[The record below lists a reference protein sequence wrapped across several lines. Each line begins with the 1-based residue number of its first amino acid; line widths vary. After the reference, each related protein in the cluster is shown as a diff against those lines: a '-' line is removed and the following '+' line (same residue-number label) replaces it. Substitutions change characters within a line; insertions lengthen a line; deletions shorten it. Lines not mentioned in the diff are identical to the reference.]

1 MVMPYVFYYLS
12 ILVLRT
18 PSDAHAQCSVF
29 RVLRRFEWTFNL
41 RIASPLCWSLNPLS
55 SSDTNF
61 FISDTV
67 DRFCRFYNNNR
78 IFFITAE
85 LAQVTVSSPGAD
97 GLRSS
102 RIRCMGHKISVR
114 GKREEHAREQILR
127 VLPSRIGYCFSQ
139 IGKSWGF
146 FLLETTLRE
155 TSTRVKMPPQLN
167 STLLWTWRDL
177 IL

>member
-1 MVMPYVFYYLS
+1 M
-12 ILVLRT
+12 
-18 PSDAHAQCSVF
+18 F
-29 RVLRRFEWTFNL
+29 RVLRKFEWTFNL
-41 RIASPLCWSLNPLS
+41 RITSPLCWSLNPLS

-67 DRFCRFYNNNR
+67 DRFCRFCNNNR

-85 LAQVTVSSPGAD
+85 LAQVTVSSPSAD

-114 GKREEHAREQILR
+114 GKKGGHAREQILR

-139 IGKSWGF
+139 IGKSRGF
-146 FLLETTLRE
+146 F
-155 TSTRVKMPPQLN
+155 
-167 STLLWTWRDL
+167 WTKNNIKGDVYRHENAAGGGPSLDL
-177 IL
+177 INSVFNQNNDQTET

>member
-1 MVMPYVFYYLS
+1 MVMSYIFYYLS

-18 PSDAHAQCSVF
+18 PCDAQCSVF
-29 RVLRRFEWTFNL
+29 RVLRMFEWTFNL
-41 RIASPLCWSLNPLS
+41 RITSPLCWSLNPLS

-61 FISDTV
+61 FISDTD
-67 DRFCRFYNNNR
+67 DRFCRFYKNNR

-85 LAQVTVSSPGAD
+85 LAQVTVSSPSAD

-114 GKREEHAREQILR
+114 GKRGGHAREQILR

-139 IGKSWGF
+139 IGKSRGF
-146 FLLETTLRE
+146 FELKTTLKE
-155 TSTRVKMPPQLN
+155 TSTGTKTPPAADPAL
-167 STLLWTWRDL
+167 T
-177 IL
+177 